1 MVLKNPKFLL
11 VQGRALLQS
20 DTMQSFPYNWEE
32 EIPLIQQI
40 GFSGIEWI
48 YDKKSQNYNP
58 ITTKQGQ
65 EKIKEIT
72 TKYNIKLENI
82 VLDWFM
88 EYPLLSN
95 DILSIDKKCEKLEL
109 LIQQSAN
116 AGFKRIIFP
125 ILEKNS
131 IQTKMDKFE
140 KIMNKK
146 IVKLLDEFNIEFH
159 LETDLPVEKEYQ
171 LKENINHDKIL
182 ICYDMGNSA
191 SFGYD
196 PTDTI
201 EKLKNYIGSVHIKD
215 RMLNGGSVP
224 LGEGNVKF
232 SEVFKKLSEINF
244 DGQYTFQI
252 FRNKDS
258 DNQLVLMK
266 GLRFINNIINAV
278 NNGKS

>member
-11 VQGRALLQS
+11 VQGRALPQS

-32 EIPLIQQI
+32 EIPLIKQI

-72 TKYNIKLENI
+72 TKYNVKLENI

-109 LIQQSAN
+109 LIQQSVD

-131 IQTKMDKFE
+131 IRTKIDKFE
-140 KIMNKK
+140 KIMKEK

-159 LETDLPVEKEYQ
+159 LETDLPAEKEYQ
-171 LKENINHDKIL
+171 LKENINHDKIF
-182 ICYDMGNSA
+182 ICYDMGNST

-215 RMLNGGSVP
+215 RMLNGCSVP
-224 LGEGNVKF
+224 LGEGNVEF
-232 SEVFKKLSEINF
+232 LEVFKKLSEINF
-244 DGQYTFQI
+244 NGQYAFQI

-258 DNQLVLMK
+258 DNQLVLKK